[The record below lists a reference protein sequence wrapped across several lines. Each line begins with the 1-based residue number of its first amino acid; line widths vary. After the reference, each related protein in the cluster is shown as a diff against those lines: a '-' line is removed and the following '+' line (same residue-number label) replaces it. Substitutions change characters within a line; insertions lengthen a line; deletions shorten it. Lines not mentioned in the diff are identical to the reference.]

1 MKRKIDIWEWI
12 LSILFLTLISPNL
25 AWAKDRVIVAVTILP
40 QAYFVERIGGQHVDV
55 RVIVPAGAVPAT
67 YEPTPQQLFDLSSSK
82 LYIKVGPP
90 QLSVENRFQR
100 FISDTNKN
108 IYIVDMSQGIK
119 NLKEDPHIW
128 LSPSI
133 VRSAAANICESLSS
147 VDPSHADLYRENLQ
161 HFLVDIAQ
169 LDQRIEQRL
178 HNRKGQCFMV
188 YHPAWGYFAG
198 EYGLKQLAIQEEGK
212 PLNVSRLQKMINLAR
227 TKGIKTIFIQK
238 GFDKKSAASI
248 AREIDGKVVEVNPL
262 EQDWLK
268 NLDDFSQVLQDTLRP

>member
-1 MKRKIDIWEWI
+1 MKRKFDICEWI

-67 YEPTPQQLFDLSSSK
+67 YEPTPQQLFDLSSST

-147 VDPSHADLYRENLQ
+147 VDPSHTDLYRENLQ

-262 EQDWLK
+262 ERDWLK